1 MLYIFDMGNVIID
14 IDFNRVFDKW
24 SELSGTPSEEIKSR
38 FTFGNIFQ
46 LHECGKISDIEFA
59 ELLCEEMDITLSF
72 EDFAEGWHAIFIS
85 LRPEVIDIMERLRE
99 QGHRVV
105 VLSNTNRLHLDYWPA
120 HYPEIAASSDF
131 LYLSQDLGM
140 RKPDPEIYKYVLQSE
155 EFDAA
160 DAIFFDDVEEN
171 VKAAEALG
179 IRSIH
184 VVGKDT
190 IPEYFRTYDFS
201 AEVE

>member
-24 SELSGTPSEEIKSR
+24 AELSGTPSEQIKSR

-59 ELLCEEMDITLSF
+59 ELLCEEIGITLSF
-72 EDFAEGWHAIFIS
+72 EDFAEGWHSIFIS
-85 LRPEVIDIMERLRE
+85 LRQEVIDIMERLRE

-105 VLSNTNRLHLDYWPA
+105 VLSNTNRLHLDYWPQ

-140 RKPDPEIYKYVLQSE
+140 RKPDPEIFKYVLQSE
-155 EFDAA
+155 EFDASE
-160 DAIFFDDVEEN
+160 AIFFDDVEEN
-171 VKAAEALG
+171 VKAAQALG
-179 IRSIH
+179 IKSIQ
-184 VVGKDT
+184 VINSDT

>member
-184 VVGKDT
+184 VADKDT

>member
-24 SELSGTPSEEIKSR
+24 AELSGTPSEEIKSR
-38 FTFGNIFQ
+38 FSFGNIFQ

-59 ELLCEEMDITLSF
+59 ELLCEEMGITLSF

-85 LRPEVIDIMERLRE
+85 LRAEVIDIMERLRE

-105 VLSNTNRLHLDYWPA
+105 VLSNTNRLHLDYWPE

-140 RKPDPEIYKYVLQSE
+140 RKPDPEIYEYVLQSE

-184 VVGKDT
+184 VTSKDT

-201 AEVE
+201 TEVK

>member
-59 ELLCEEMDITLSF
+59 ELLCEEMGITLSF

-105 VLSNTNRLHLDYWPA
+105 VLSNTNRLHLDYWPE

-140 RKPDPEIYKYVLQSE
+140 RKPDPEIFKYVLQSE

-179 IRSIH
+179 IKSVH
-184 VVGKDT
+184 VLSKDT
-190 IPEYFRTYDFS
+190 VPEYFRTYDFS

>member
-59 ELLCEEMDITLSF
+59 ELLCEEMGITLSF
-72 EDFAEGWHAIFIS
+72 EDFAEGWHSIFIS
-85 LRPEVIDIMERLRE
+85 LRHEVIDIMERLRE

-105 VLSNTNRLHLDYWPA
+105 VLSNTNRLHLDYWPE

-140 RKPDPEIYKYVLQSE
+140 RKPDPEIFKYVLQSE
-155 EFDAA
+155 EFEAA

-179 IRSIH
+179 IKSVH
-184 VVGKDT
+184 VLSKDT
-190 IPEYFRTYDFS
+190 VPEYFRTYDFS

>member
-59 ELLCEEMDITLSF
+59 ELLCEEMGITLSF

-105 VLSNTNRLHLDYWPA
+105 VLSNTNRLHLDYWPE

-140 RKPDPEIYKYVLQSE
+140 RKPDPEIFKYVLQSE
-155 EFDAA
+155 EFEAA
-160 DAIFFDDVEEN
+160 DAVFFDDVEEN
-171 VKAAEALG
+171 VKAAQALG
-179 IRSIH
+179 IHSIH
-184 VVGKDT
+184 VVDKDT
-190 IPEYFRTYDFS
+190 VSEYFRTYDFS